1 MDDETFDFKAE
12 LWVWKGD
19 TAWHFLTLP
28 QELSAKIKFF
38 SAQPKRGFGS
48 VRVEVRIG
56 TSTWKTSIFPS
67 KTSKAYILPVK
78 ADVRRAEKMSVGKA
92 ANVRL
97 RIAG

>member
-19 TAWHFLTLP
+19 SAWHFLTLP
-28 QELSAKIKFF
+28 QEMSAKIKFF
-38 SAQPKRGFGS
+38 SAQPTRGFGS

-97 RIAG
+97 RILG